1 MLGDHELDMLN
12 DRESVLWTTML
23 SLAETLGPDLLKL
36 ETELAELDTGKVVQ
50 ERNSGRIINAAAPA
64 NRIALK
70 LELLGRTACA
80 EAVPVIDD
88 TITDHLA
95 TLRQEDIDQDR
106 QVWNRTLIAAK
117 SALQRLRSSGVDV
130 NHELLD

>member
-1 MLGDHELDMLN
+1 
-12 DRESVLWTTML
+12 ML